1 MAALKIPKQFE
12 QGVVKILNLPD
23 GVAAALI
30 SALQTLPLSLKPK
43 VMSLSISEKIKDLS
57 EADIEQIM
65 LTLTSLYMAQAN
77 LGMSAPEF
85 LDGLIK
91 AIEESPSKPANF
103 TKDVRDKFKQRL
115 ADLLNI
121 DSFGATIKAQEVLH
135 EHQYALS
142 QVRILT
148 DIRPVF
154 GKEKI
159 ESPVAAVLVH
169 TMKLT
174 YMAEGKFREFFV
186 AMDTSD
192 VKMLRDALER
202 AEKKAESLKEM
213 ISKTGVN
220 IIEPE

>member
-1 MAALKIPKQFE
+1 MAAIRIPKQFE
-12 QGVVKILNLPD
+12 QGIVKILNLPD
-23 GVAAALI
+23 GVAAALLL
-30 SALQTLPLSLKPK
+30 ALQASPLSLKPK

-57 EADIEQIM
+57 EAEIEQIV
-65 LTLTSLYMAQAN
+65 LTLTSLYMAQAS
-77 LGMSAPEF
+77 LEMSAPEF
-85 LDGLIK
+85 LDGLIE
-91 AIEESPSKPANF
+91 AIEESSSKPADF
-103 TKDVRDKFKQRL
+103 TEDARSKFKQRL

-121 DSFGATIKAQEVLH
+121 DSFGTAAKAQEVLH
-135 EHQYALS
+135 EQQYALS

-174 YMAEGKFREFFV
+174 YISEGKIREFFV

-192 VKMLRDALER
+192 IKILRDALER
-202 AEKKAESLKEM
+202 AEKKAESMKEM
-213 ISKTGVN
+213 ISKTGVS